1 MRMMMIAGL
10 VATTLMSSTSVA
22 QAKRPLEDI
31 TSITDGLLWIG
42 IADEI
47 RNTCPSISARML
59 RAMGRINSIQNE
71 AKSLGYTKQEIDTF
85 RKSDANK
92 AELRRRGEA
101 YLMAHGV
108 TLGQAETYCTLGRAE
123 IAKSSQ
129 IGTLLRAN

>member
-1 MRMMMIAGL
+1 MMMIAGL

-47 RNTCPSISARML
+47 RNTCPSISAHML

-101 YLMAHGV
+101 YLMANGV

>member
-47 RNTCPSISARML
+47 RNACPSISARML

-101 YLMAHGV
+101 YLMANGV

>member
-1 MRMMMIAGL
+1 MRMIMIAGL
-10 VATTLMSSTSVA
+10 VATTLMSSTGVA
-22 QAKRPLEDI
+22 QAKRPLEEV

-47 RNTCPSISARML
+47 RKTCPSISARML
-59 RAMGRINSIQNE
+59 RAYNRISGIQSE
-71 AKSLGYTKQEIDTF
+71 AKSLGYSKSEIDTF

-101 YLMAHGV
+101 YLQANGV
-108 TLGQAETYCTLGRAE
+108 TLGDTETYCTLGRAE